1 MISIELDLHGFT
13 LVEAIKKIQRTIMTN
28 LKCWKLII
36 IHGYH
41 NGAVI
46 KDALKDKNNLHNK
59 RVIKTQEDLSN
70 PGRTFIYL
78 RGPYNV

>member
-1 MISIELDLHGFT
+1 MITLEINLHDLT
-13 LVEAIKKIQRTIMTN
+13 LVEAIRKIQRVIVDN
-28 LKCWKLII
+28 LKCCKII
-36 IHGYH
+36 AIHGYH

-59 RVIKTQEDLSN
+59 RVIKTEEDLSN
-70 PGRTFIYL
+70 PGRTYIYL